1 MSDPTEPDPTEA
13 DPTEAAPATAPDQ
26 GASANEG
33 ASATQE
39 QGAERNVAPHAAPDS
54 ASHRGWAAPA
64 APPFGVPAA
73 PDQQVGAT
81 ATARFAPPPGYAA
94 PAGHPATT
102 GYPGAVAQ
110 YSTGAPAPRGRALGT
125 VALVLALL
133 AAVGASLL
141 AALASF
147 NIGLGTGRQIAM
159 GALGTDFDWSILTPV
174 RDWVLM
180 GEIAFWAGTVI
191 GVWALVQ
198 GIVAIATRRGRGAG
212 IAAVVIAAVGPLI
225 FGAVVQGFLTAGF
238 AAGSGIGG

>member
-1 MSDPTEPDPTEA
+1 MSDPTEPAP
-13 DPTEAAPATAPDQ
+13 AAPNQ

-33 ASATQE
+33 ASATHE
-39 QGAERNVAPHAAPDS
+39 QGDERNVAPHAAPDS
-54 ASHRGWAAPA
+54 ASHGGWAAPS

-73 PDQQVGAT
+73 PNQPGGAT
-81 ATARFAPPPGYAA
+81 ATARFAPPAGYAA
-94 PAGHPATT
+94 PAGYPAAA
-102 GYPGAVAQ
+102 GYPGAGAQ
-110 YSTGAPAPRGRALGT
+110 YATGAPATRGRALGT

-133 AAVGASLL
+133 ATVGASLL
-141 AALASF
+141 AAIASF

-191 GVWALVQ
+191 GIWALVQ

-212 IAAVVIAAVGPLI
+212 IAAVVIAAVGPVI
-225 FGAVVQGFLTAGF
+225 FGAVVQGFLTTGF